1 MVTTITYPSAPTLT
15 KRRGTL
21 LDAATVVDSGTSW
34 LGDNEALF
42 ESFNCM
48 DFGASAVWC
57 GPNAKTFSNSPG
69 WSAGFRFAAYGGI
82 TCKSVGF
89 DLGSADSSAKS
100 AFEAGESTAVER
112 ALMKTRFVAGPANTW
127 AAPTDIT
134 PAGGAVSVG
143 AGIGLL
149 EAYAGTKY
157 AGAPTLHLPRV
168 VIPMLNGTN
177 SLSLEGGTLVTQL
190 GSKVAAG
197 AGYDFPNTGPAG
209 GNAAAGE
216 RWLYASGE
224 VLVLRDDLVVQQGFN
239 QNTNDVVVLVERMY
253 FAVVDCFVA
262 AVKVKVA

>member
-15 KRRGTL
+15 KRNGTL

-34 LGDNEALF
+34 LSDNEALF

-48 DFGASAVWC
+48 DFGSSAVWC

-69 WSAGFRFAAYGGI
+69 WSPGFRFAAYGGV
-82 TCKSVGF
+82 TCRSVGF
-89 DLGSADSSAKS
+89 DQSSAES
-100 AFEAGESTAVER
+100 GTRAAFEVGESTAVER
-112 ALMKTRFVAGPANTW
+112 ALMKTRFVALAGKW
-127 AAPTDIT
+127 AVPTDIT
-134 PAGGAVSVG
+134 PAGGAVSVQ

-149 EAYAGTKY
+149 EGYAGTKY

-168 VIPMLNGTN
+168 VVPMLNGTN

-197 AGYDFPNTGPAG
+197 AGYDFPNTGPTGAA
-209 GNAAAGE
+209 AAAGE
-216 RWLYASGE
+216 RWLYATGE
-224 VLVLRDDLVVQQGFN
+224 VLILRDDLVVQQELN
-239 QNTNDVVVLVERMY
+239 RSTNDVVVLAERMY
-253 FAVVDCFVA
+253 FAVVDCFTA